1 MIVLQIN
8 KLILCLHSFDTPDT
22 YGVVSI
28 YFWLKL
34 YNLTYIIVYC
44 EVKIT
49 LELFSPNFPDKLG
62 IKNMFVLSFHL
73 VCWKRSFDP
82 ISEFQTT
89 ALNQGSF
96 YTSSSIEPDKTVN
109 KKIKKSKL
117 VISMKYIVQVR
128 IIYLSPA
135 LPNIIYRK
143 LPITLDDTHAQ
154 LEKILFEEEFVQ
166 VVS

>member
-1 MIVLQIN
+1 MPSWFWHPWHTRGCVNIFLA
-8 KLILCLHSFDTPDT
+8 
-22 YGVVSI
+22 VS
-28 YFWLKL
+28 WLKL

-82 ISEFQTT
+82 ISEIQTT

-154 LEKILFEEEFVQ
+154 LGNILFEKQYENKSTKLV
-166 VVS
+166 

>member
-1 MIVLQIN
+1 M
-8 KLILCLHSFDTPDT
+8 
-22 YGVVSI
+22 
-28 YFWLKL
+28 
-34 YNLTYIIVYC
+34 YC

-73 VCWKRSFDP
+73 VCWKRSFCP

-89 ALNQGSF
+89 ALNQG
-96 YTSSSIEPDKTVN
+96 TSTSKELDKTVN

-117 VISMKYIVQVR
+117 LTSMKYIVQVR
-128 IIYLSPA
+128 IIYLFPA

-154 LEKILFEEEFVQ
+154 LEKIIFEKVFVFHTPFFQIYSCKKQLRPEFKFPTKIYRAF
-166 VVS
+166 S

>member
-1 MIVLQIN
+1 M
-8 KLILCLHSFDTPDT
+8 
-22 YGVVSI
+22 
-28 YFWLKL
+28 
-34 YNLTYIIVYC
+34 YC

-89 ALNQGSF
+89 ALNQGSV
-96 YTSSSIEPDKTVN
+96 YTSTSIEPDKTVN

-154 LEKILFEEEFVQ
+154 LEKILFEEIFVFHTPFFQ
-166 VVS
+166 VYSCNKITTTWIQIYHQNWNGFFSNASHQIMI